1 MTLRKLALGLI
12 GSSVFAIAT
21 PSVPAGSSADAT
33 PVAAPAAPVDTTVI
47 ATAAADPFPTP
58 VAAREGVAFWKRVW
72 SEWTLAQVALHDNVY
87 HQVVYEVIDLPGSVG
102 EVYTGE
108 QRDFVKER
116 REALQARLEVLESK
130 LAESE
135 PLDDGEKELAL
146 LITSRAGADAI
157 QGARERVRAQRGLRE
172 RFLRGV
178 EISGRYLP
186 EFKSIFREA
195 GLPEDLAYLPHVES
209 SFQEHARSSA
219 GAVGMWQFTRPAAK
233 RFLTMTPSVDE
244 RLDPVASARGA
255 ARYMKQAFDELGTWP
270 LAVTSYNHGIG
281 GMRRAK
287 ERFGEEF
294 DVIISSFDGK
304 TFGFASRNFYVSFV
318 AARDVAKAY
327 ETSPPPDLTF
337 EVPLALDHVVLD
349 APATAAALAHRYRV
363 KASELAILNR
373 AWTRR
378 AVRGGASIPA
388 GVRVWLPAGTLDRIA
403 SGPSRRQVAGRTEIG
418 ARARVHT
425 VARGDTLSRIA
436 QQYGVP
442 LRGLLAHNGLR
453 VDSVV
458 RPGQKIRIPP
468 AH

>member
-157 QGARERVRAQRGLRE
+157 QGACERVRAQRGLRE

-244 RLDPVASARGA
+244 RLDPVASAHGG

-270 LAVTSYNHGIG
+270 LAVTS
-281 GMRRAK
+281 
-287 ERFGEEF
+287 
-294 DVIISSFDGK
+294 
-304 TFGFASRNFYVSFV
+304 
-318 AARDVAKAY
+318 
-327 ETSPPPDLTF
+327 
-337 EVPLALDHVVLD
+337 
-349 APATAAALAHRYRV
+349 
-363 KASELAILNR
+363 
-373 AWTRR
+373 
-378 AVRGGASIPA
+378 
-388 GVRVWLPAGTLDRIA
+388 
-403 SGPSRRQVAGRTEIG
+403 
-418 ARARVHT
+418 
-425 VARGDTLSRIA
+425 
-436 QQYGVP
+436 
-442 LRGLLAHNGLR
+442 
-453 VDSVV
+453 
-458 RPGQKIRIPP
+458 
-468 AH
+468 